1 MQHIVEF
8 PHLLWQQLF
17 RLNYLHVGKEGEV
30 KLPFNARKTDEK
42 LNKERL
48 AHWSI
53 NEGDAYIRIRRLQ
66 QLLRLEWPFWHK
78 SLSKSAVRLTQNETA
93 KKLSSEKK
101 RDFDPGHT
109 FYWKTNYGTG
119 KNTGNNCVT
128 DLRGLIFKRTAAVVI
143 LGERDNFPCK
153 ETLFKELGN
162 AV

>member
-1 MQHIVEF
+1 MAATVS
-8 PHLLWQQLF
+8 L
-17 RLNYLHVGKEGEV
+17 
-30 KLPFNARKTDEK
+30 KLPSRGKGGGSQIALQREK
-42 LNKERL
+42 NWWKAEQRATCPLVYKR
-48 AHWSI
+48 
-53 NEGDAYIRIRRLQ
+53 GRRLYTNSKT
-66 QLLRLEWPFWHK
+66 LTTTEVGVPFWHK